1 MSAGN
6 CILLFV
12 GSLFA
17 VLVVGVPVDR
27 SLLPDAVGVIRRRDL
42 VARRRLG
49 QGFARRLAL
58 ELSGLGF
65 GAAEIIVH
73 LLGKTLL
80 RLGLPA
86 RRNRRPGRLFLS
98 RGQLVGGIRHAFLPG
113 RKGCLASFFIR
124 IFRPVRGIHL
134 AGGGRRRRQIELWR
148 HHQRGSLAIVDPL
161 AVHVGGGEGGLEIVH
176 EFFAERPVILVVAA
190 RARGADGHHET
201 NA

>member
-6 CILLFV
+6 RILLLV

-27 SLLPDAVGVIRRRDL
+27 SLLPDAIGVIRRRDL

-58 ELSGLGF
+58 ELSDLRF

-80 RLGLPA
+80 RLGLLA
-86 RRNRRPGRLFLS
+86 RGNGRPGRLGLS
-98 RGQLVGGIRHAFLPG
+98 RRQLMG
-113 RKGCLASFFIR
+113 
-124 IFRPVRGIHL
+124 
-134 AGGGRRRRQIELWR
+134 
-148 HHQRGSLAIVDPL
+148 
-161 AVHVGGGEGGLEIVH
+161 
-176 EFFAERPVILVVAA
+176 
-190 RARGADGHHET
+190 
-201 NA
+201 